1 MVNMDK
7 WEKVEYADLKKG
19 DKILRINEYADGTR
33 SEVRGVLNYEGLS
46 QWKSRDNFI
55 LVDDASRTPSKLY
68 RRKTKPFEI
77 PKGMGAVMTATDSNG
92 NTVTLIRVDVD
103 GTPWRLMPS
112 NWRSDRQVAGMAD
125 HKVLSE
131 GVILTDKD

>member
-7 WEKVEYADLKKG
+7 WEKVEYEDLKRG
-19 DKILRINEYADGTR
+19 DKVLRINKHDDGTR
-33 SEVRGVLNYEGLS
+33 AEVRGVLNYEGFN

-55 LVDDASRTPSKLY
+55 LVQAVSNTPSKLY

-77 PKGMGAVMTATDSNG
+77 PKGMGAVMTATDDNG

-112 NWRSDRQVAGMAD
+112 NWRSERQVAGMKD

-131 GVILTDKD
+131 GVILE